1 MTLSAH
7 QRAKKA
13 VESCLIFMMML
24 AGTALAQNPSRM
36 ADGYIRT
43 DFTVEDGLPDNV
55 VNAVVQSENGLL
67 WVGTQ
72 SGLASFDGRDFT
84 AIDLSTAGFPSQGA
98 VSALLES
105 SEGDLWVGTDAGLVL
120 IPRPALD
127 RFDPKLMTFY
137 HLGSGTSGE
146 VERSPSGSRRC
157 DVGRNRSRPLS
168 SGLRQICGSDPR
180 LIG

>member
-1 MTLSAH
+1 M
-7 QRAKKA
+7 
-13 VESCLIFMMML
+13 IML

-120 IPRPALD
+120 IPR
-127 RFDPKLMTFY
+127 
-137 HLGSGTSGE
+137 LGSGSI
-146 VERSPSGSRRC
+146 RS
-157 DVGRNRSRPLS
+157 
-168 SGLRQICGSDPR
+168 
-180 LIG
+180 